1 MPALRLVSRC
11 ELAVERLAEVRPLV
25 LFGTQPTI
33 PPVRKH
39 GVQQHHSLDEPPE
52 ALLGPDSRGYLFL
65 AREIVSRGFVLG
77 VHPTAALGTNDVG
90 PYYLFASWVGAGA
103 DLFGLQVLNSILGA
117 LTAAIVIGLAEPA
130 VADAADAG
138 RAVAGGWQRIDLTA
152 TVIAGDTVSVSSR
165 IGRVT
170 PDEDR
175 RGGRVERVIEG
186 RNQHGAVVV
195 RVEESRWVP
204 SCNAGTTDC

>member
-1 MPALRLVSRC
+1 MTIHRHQRGWWLEDARPGGTIAHPGGRTINAD
-11 ELAVERLAEVRPLV
+11 EHPRLAWLTDNASDVHGDVHRMASGPFGEPLV
-25 LFGTQPTI
+25 
-33 PPVRKH
+33 
-39 GVQQHHSLDEPPE
+39 
-52 ALLGPDSRGYLFL
+52 
-65 AREIVSRGFVLG
+65 
-77 VHPTAALGTNDVG
+77 
-90 PYYLFASWVGAGA
+90 
-103 DLFGLQVLNSILGA
+103 LGA